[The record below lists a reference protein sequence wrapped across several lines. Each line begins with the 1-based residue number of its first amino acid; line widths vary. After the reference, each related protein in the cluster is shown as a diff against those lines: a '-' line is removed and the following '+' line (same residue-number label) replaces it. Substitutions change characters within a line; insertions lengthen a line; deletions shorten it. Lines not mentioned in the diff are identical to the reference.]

1 MNENAFKAIVT
12 KRAKI
17 QSTQNCTF
25 WHCCCSWW
33 GGTGSQSCTRG
44 RQDFER
50 HVKLRMNRA
59 TLDAILAN
67 YLIYLSYLYSFH
79 IINEFSKKYYKKF
92 IFLIFF
98 LNFCLAKQEM
108 EGNAFCGKFSFQKG
122 DRFQFFTV
130 QSIFSH

>member
-79 IINEFSKKYYKKF
+79 IINEFSKKYYKKSWVF
-92 IFLIFF
+92 NEKRKL
-98 LNFCLAKQEM
+98 LKNC
-108 EGNAFCGKFSFQKG
+108 QKNPK
-122 DRFQFFTV
+122 RSETC
-130 QSIFSH
+130 SRHKLL

>member
-1 MNENAFKAIVT
+1 MPITFLFCISYKLYLPKRIKMNENAFKAKVT

-79 IINEFSKKYYKKF
+79 IINEFSKKYFKKF

-98 LNFCLAKQEM
+98 FLNFCLAK
-108 EGNAFCGKFSFQKG
+108 
-122 DRFQFFTV
+122 
-130 QSIFSH
+130 